1 MLVAVRAH
9 EHIAVGLDPKYGLE
23 KLPLGAVD
31 DLVPGSRGCGRV
43 AGSEARLG
51 QWSNKQLDFC
61 HGGCRLCV
69 PLLTLLSTGLLL
81 TRRKPHSPHL
91 LMGLELVPKDLGHNQ
106 RGGGQRQ
113 RCLFSAQLTQF
124 SSHRSGWSDWA
135 CKIWTR
141 PKKKKG
147 EKKLFLPEITK

>member
-1 MLVAVRAH
+1 MCPPP
-9 EHIAVGLDPKYGLE
+9 DPAING
-23 KLPLGAVD
+23 PVVD
-31 DLVPGSRGCGRV
+31 KKKTP
-43 AGSEARLG
+43 
-51 QWSNKQLDFC
+51 QWS
-61 HGGCRLCV
+61 
-69 PLLTLLSTGLLL
+69 
-81 TRRKPHSPHL
+81 PHSPHL

-113 RCLFSAQLTQF
+113 RCPFSAQLTQF

-147 EKKLFLPEITK
+147 EKKLFSSRNYQVINDTLTSFKLHFDTVQSDVWLGQDSHTVLAVSLSPSHIHA